1 METKEALLSL
11 LEQNRGTYFSGGEIA
26 RRLSVS
32 RTSVWKAVNR
42 LREEGYVISAV
53 PNRGYCLAD
62 STDILSAQGIQK
74 YLEPVCQRLELH
86 VLQET
91 GSTNTL
97 LREKAGQ
104 GAAEGCTVI
113 AGSQTSG
120 RGRLGRHF
128 YSPSSTGVYLS
139 LLLRPERLAPSEAVK
154 ITTLAAVAACEA
166 IEEVS
171 GRRPGIKWVND
182 IFMDGKKVSGIL
194 TEASLDLENEKIHF
208 IVLGIGINVYPPEG
222 GFPDTLAQTAGTVF
236 SRPAKDAKNHLA
248 AAFLNHF
255 MKAYTAGSPADYVKK
270 YRERSLAI
278 GRRIRVLQPFGSRD
292 AVALD
297 VDDQCR
303 LLVRYEDGQTGCLS
317 SGEISIRLS

>member
-1 METKEALLSL
+1 METKDALLSL

-42 LREEGYVISAV
+42 LREEGYVIGAV

-113 AGSQTSG
+113 AGSQTAG
-120 RGRLGRHF
+120 RGRLGRHV
-128 YSPSSTGVYLS
+128 YSPSSTGV
-139 LLLRPERLAPSEAVK
+139 
-154 ITTLAAVAACEA
+154 
-166 IEEVS
+166 
-171 GRRPGIKWVND
+171 
-182 IFMDGKKVSGIL
+182 
-194 TEASLDLENEKIHF
+194 
-208 IVLGIGINVYPPEG
+208 
-222 GFPDTLAQTAGTVF
+222 
-236 SRPAKDAKNHLA
+236 
-248 AAFLNHF
+248 
-255 MKAYTAGSPADYVKK
+255 
-270 YRERSLAI
+270 
-278 GRRIRVLQPFGSRD
+278 
-292 AVALD
+292 
-297 VDDQCR
+297 
-303 LLVRYEDGQTGCLS
+303 
-317 SGEISIRLS
+317 

>member
-1 METKEALLSL
+1 METKDALLSL
-11 LEQNRGTYFSGGEIA
+11 LEQNRGTYFSGGGNCPETVCFPHFCVEGSKPSA
-26 RRLSVS
+26 GGGLCHQRR
-32 RTSVWKAVNR
+32 TQ
-42 LREEGYVISAV
+42 
-53 PNRGYCLAD
+53 RGYCLAD

-113 AGSQTSG
+113 AGSQTAG

-139 LLLRPERLAPSEAVK
+139 LLLRPEQLAPSEAVK

-222 GFPDTLAQTAGTVF
+222 GFPDTLAQTAGAVF

-278 GRRIRVLQPFGSRD
+278 GRRIRVLQPSGSRD

>member
-194 TEASLDLENEKIHF
+194 TEASLDLENEKIH
-208 IVLGIGINVYPPEG
+208 L
-222 GFPDTLAQTAGTVF
+222 
-236 SRPAKDAKNHLA
+236 
-248 AAFLNHF
+248 
-255 MKAYTAGSPADYVKK
+255 
-270 YRERSLAI
+270 
-278 GRRIRVLQPFGSRD
+278 
-292 AVALD
+292 
-297 VDDQCR
+297 
-303 LLVRYEDGQTGCLS
+303 
-317 SGEISIRLS
+317 

>member
-120 RGRLGRHF
+120 RGRLGPAF
-128 YSPSSTGVYLS
+128 LFS
-139 LLLRPERLAPSEAVK
+139 LLHRRLFKPAAASGAAGSSEAVK

-222 GFPDTLAQTAGTVF
+222 GFPDTPGSDSGRGFLPPRERREKSSGGSF
-236 SRPAKDAKNHLA
+236 SESFHESVYRRQSCGLCKKIPGKKPGHRPQDPRPAALRQPRCRGPGCGRPMPA
-248 AAFLNHF
+248 
-255 MKAYTAGSPADYVKK
+255 AGS
-270 YRERSLAI
+270 L
-278 GRRIRVLQPFGSRD
+278 
-292 AVALD
+292 
-297 VDDQCR
+297 
-303 LLVRYEDGQTGCLS
+303 
-317 SGEISIRLS
+317 

>member
-1 METKEALLSL
+1 M
-11 LEQNRGTYFSGGEIA
+11 
-26 RRLSVS
+26 
-32 RTSVWKAVNR
+32 WKAVNR
-42 LREEGYVISAV
+42 LREEGYVIAAPL

-74 YLEPVCQRLELH
+74 YLEPDCQRLELH

-113 AGSQTSG
+113 AGSQTAG

-139 LLLRPERLAPSEAVK
+139 LLLRPEQLAPSEAVK
-154 ITTLAAVAACEA
+154 ITTLAAVAACA
-166 IEEVS
+166 
-171 GRRPGIKWVND
+171 RPLKKYPAAVPAIKWVND

-222 GFPDTLAQTAGTVF
+222 RFPGYPGSDSGRGFLP
-236 SRPAKDAKNHLA
+236 P
-248 AAFLNHF
+248 
-255 MKAYTAGSPADYVKK
+255 
-270 YRERSLAI
+270 RER
-278 GRRIRVLQPFGSRD
+278 R
-292 AVALD
+292 
-297 VDDQCR
+297 
-303 LLVRYEDGQTGCLS
+303 EKS
-317 SGEISIRLS
+317 SGGSFSESFS

>member
-1 METKEALLSL
+1 MGTKEKLLALL
-11 LEQNRGTYFSGGEIA
+11 EENRGTYFSGEAIA
-26 RRLSVS
+26 EALGVS
-32 RTSVWKAVNR
+32 RTAVWKAVNGLRSDGYCISAVQNKGYALPEEADVLTALGVQENLAPAWAGLR
-42 LREEGYVISAV
+42 LQVAPTVTSTNAVVRQQAAAGAEEGYTLIA
-53 PNRGYCLAD
+53 N
-62 STDILSAQGIQK
+62 
-74 YLEPVCQRLELH
+74 CQ
-86 VLQET
+86 T
-91 GSTNTL
+91 
-97 LREKAGQ
+97 A
-104 GAAEGCTVI
+104 
-113 AGSQTSG
+113 G
-120 RGRLGRHF
+120 RGRLGRNF
-128 YSPSSTGVYLS
+128 FSPAGTGLYLS
-139 LLLRPERLAPSEAVK
+139 LLLRPRTGEQVAGL
-154 ITTLAAVAACEA
+154 TTMAAVAACEA

-222 GFPDTLAQTAGTVF
+222 GFPDTLAQTAGAVF

-278 GRRIRVLQPFGSRD
+278 GRRIRVLQPSGSRD